1 MAAAWLATAWA
12 AHALTFEPL
21 GHVGGL
27 ASEPTAVSA
36 NGRVVVG
43 GVSTQVN
50 EETGEP
56 YGTTKSFRWN
66 AGAMQSPVPACSPG
80 PNGSRVSDDGGI
92 LPGCFATLG
101 RPAVWENGTVREVST
116 DSGLYLYDVSGD
128 GFVLFGDRPHIIQ
141 VPFGDDL
148 DYKEAVRFVGGV
160 VTPLGFLPGDNW
172 SEVIAVSRDGSVAAV
187 KSQLREDTPEDT
199 METVRAARWNGGGLQ
214 DLGTLGASDVFATDV
229 SSDGGTIVGYLEYD
243 VGEQVRAF
251 RWTESTGMVDLG
263 FPPGGDGARARG
275 VSSDGRMIVGSWG
288 PPTLE
293 GPRAMIWTAADGPR
307 DLQDLLVDD
316 FGYDLGGWRL
326 IEATAVSS
334 DASTVAGIGVD
345 PATGYVSGWIA
356 SLNGV
361 LVVDLEIFDNAGNP
375 IEGQLTVDESLQ
387 VELTVTNK
395 TGTTLRDFRFAR
407 GEALVIDD
415 RSPGGLAFVAGP
427 TPDISAATFTL
438 AEAESATIR
447 YRVTAQS
454 AGLAAAHSKMTA
466 TGDNGV
472 EYTDAHSLR
481 FDIQS
486 REAVAAELEQ
496 YLITLALERAL
507 TDAFRRLHQEFRERG
522 EAIRAKLA
530 ATLKSSNV
538 AKFFANAGLS
548 NLEHTLARQTA
559 TAAEMINTRLPDGPI
574 RGFTAEELQ
583 GQYNKSFRKELGK
596 GVSDWLDGWASLGG
610 KAKRAAQASFA
621 EGLLG
626 AEYFLGTATQ
636 SERQE
641 FVARMCA
648 IANARDQPNS
658 AYQKLKTK
666 YVDFVARGGG
676 LNAIVEGLT
685 EEAVAQLPGAI
696 YGAVAFAAD
705 DRLARK
711 KILKLA
717 EKDPVGFQ
725 REWARQDA
733 AIANKFMPLLLDT
746 LVGGTVVRG
755 FAKGKGLLQGAGS
768 SISNSGRAAGV
779 LDEAGSLVDDVAA
792 RIAVADDALPPMTG
806 LDAARTSEAF
816 LSNLEGATVVQA
828 GDLGRVY
835 ELPNLGGVPEI
846 TLDAKAGILRQ
857 LEAEYAAG
865 SGQEIRLAEVL
876 KPSSA
881 LRKDGGLAKLELTE
895 QKTGK
900 AEMLDAGMPGDA
912 LGEANVWR
920 STTPPSELKDFGTW
934 SKPRQDAATKSWN
947 KANADWEN
955 WHNPTD
961 PKSKT
966 FRLRECCLGKKGRT
980 PLDLEPNKAGIQ
992 RFVTAEF
999 EEVSVL
1005 QGGAEAKLI
1014 RVKEYTVEV
1023 VDTNRGVSVNSRN
1036 VVARS
1041 DVARPQT
1048 PDADAVALAK
1058 VVGTD
1063 AQGRPIL
1070 QPLGQAERDY
1080 ILKRYVDKNIKARR
1094 SKLIP
1099 DNAEHGVTLVM
1110 DDAGALAAGKLI
1122 PQYGAP
1128 FLPSEVGEAY
1138 LRRIAPFVTANGK
1151 TVEETLEAML
1161 KLVQGEGGFGQ
1172 SAVVVTRDSRYFGEL
1187 AVSNW

>member
-1 MAAAWLATAWA
+1 M
-12 AHALTFEPL
+12 
-21 GHVGGL
+21 
-27 ASEPTAVSA
+27 SEDWP
-36 NGRVVVG
+36 
-43 GVSTQVN
+43 
-50 EETGEP
+50 
-56 YGTTKSFRWN
+56 
-66 AGAMQSPVPACSPG
+66 
-80 PNGSRVSDDGGI
+80 
-92 LPGCFATLG
+92 
-101 RPAVWENGTVREVST
+101 
-116 DSGLYLYDVSGD
+116 
-128 GFVLFGDRPHIIQ
+128 
-141 VPFGDDL
+141 
-148 DYKEAVRFVGGV
+148 
-160 VTPLGFLPGDNW
+160 
-172 SEVIAVSRDGSVAAV
+172 VSR
-187 KSQLREDTPEDT
+187 
-199 METVRAARWNGGGLQ
+199 
-214 DLGTLGASDVFATDV
+214 TL
-229 SSDGGTIVGYLEYD
+229 
-243 VGEQVRAF
+243 
-251 RWTESTGMVDLG
+251 
-263 FPPGGDGARARG
+263 P
-275 VSSDGRMIVGSWG
+275 
-288 PPTLE
+288 
-293 GPRAMIWTAADGPR
+293 
-307 DLQDLLVDD
+307 
-316 FGYDLGGWRL
+316 
-326 IEATAVSS
+326 
-334 DASTVAGIGVD
+334 
-345 PATGYVSGWIA
+345 
-356 SLNGV
+356 
-361 LVVDLEIFDNAGNP
+361 
-375 IEGQLTVDESLQ
+375 
-387 VELTVTNK
+387 
-395 TGTTLRDFRFAR
+395 RDFRFAR

-447 YRVTAQS
+447 YRVTAES

-481 FDIQS
+481 FDIES

-496 YLITLALERAL
+496 YLITRALERAL
-507 TDAFRRLHQEFRERG
+507 TDAFRRLHQEFRARG

-559 TAAEMINTRLPDGPI
+559 TAAEMINTRLPDEPI

-583 GQYNKSFRKELGK
+583 GQYNKSLRKELGK

-666 YVDFVARGGG
+666 YVDLVARGGG

-696 YGAVAFAAD
+696 YDGVALAAD
-705 DRLARK
+705 DR
-711 KILKLA
+711 
-717 EKDPVGFQ
+717 
-725 REWARQDA
+725 
-733 AIANKFMPLLLDT
+733 
-746 LVGGTVVRG
+746 
-755 FAKGKGLLQGAGS
+755 
-768 SISNSGRAAGV
+768 
-779 LDEAGSLVDDVAA
+779 
-792 RIAVADDALPPMTG
+792 
-806 LDAARTSEAF
+806 
-816 LSNLEGATVVQA
+816 
-828 GDLGRVY
+828 
-835 ELPNLGGVPEI
+835 
-846 TLDAKAGILRQ
+846 
-857 LEAEYAAG
+857 
-865 SGQEIRLAEVL
+865 
-876 KPSSA
+876 
-881 LRKDGGLAKLELTE
+881 
-895 QKTGK
+895 
-900 AEMLDAGMPGDA
+900 LDAGMPGDA

-966 FRLRECCLGKKGRT
+966 FRLRECCLGKKGRV
-980 PLDLEPNKAGIQ
+980 PLDLTPNKAGIQ

-1023 VDTNRGVSVNSRN
+1023 VDTNRGITVNSRN

-1063 AQGRPIL
+1063 AQGRPVL
-1070 QPLGQAERDY
+1070 APLSQAERDY

-1094 SKLIP
+1094 SGLIP

-1128 FLPSEVGEAY
+1128 FLPSEAGEAY
-1138 LRRIAPFVTANGK
+1138 LRRIAPFVTPNGK